1 MIHHHFSGNWE
12 REREKLLEEL
22 NDGRR
27 RNWSIVGFNVWGRND
42 LNDRLI
48 SDDRSQMQWKGRREK
63 KKKVFDNSLNRD
75 QSVKVYSATT
85 TVNQNEAAADELFL
99 KLFNHLLLT
108 IPVPLQFV
116 VVVFFNIYLLAIKE
130 LCNIK
135 KRG

>member
-1 MIHHHFSGNWE
+1 MIAPKCN
-12 REREKLLEEL
+12 EKEE
-22 NDGRR
+22 
-27 RNWSIVGFNVWGRND
+27 
-42 LNDRLI
+42 
-48 SDDRSQMQWKGRREK
+48 EK

-99 KLFNHLLLT
+99 KLFNHFLLT

-135 KRG
+135 KKGLVYRWRKRRGEA